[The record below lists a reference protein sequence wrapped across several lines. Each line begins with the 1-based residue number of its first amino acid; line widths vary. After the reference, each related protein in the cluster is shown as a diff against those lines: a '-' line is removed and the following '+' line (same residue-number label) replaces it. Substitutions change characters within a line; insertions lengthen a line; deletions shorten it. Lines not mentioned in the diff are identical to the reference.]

1 MPKDAAV
8 TVRVPLGLKRRLEA
22 EARKERRSLSGQILA
37 VLERGV
43 REDAVEL
50 APGGKLLG
58 RFRGTPV
65 PSDADL
71 IEVRRR
77 LWGAIARRGGHAA

>member
-1 MPKDAAV
+1 
-8 TVRVPLGLKRRLEA
+8 
-22 EARKERRSLSGQILA
+22 